1 MYRLFLA
8 LAVLGGPVAAFSA
21 PDDAPGAAPEHGRM
35 DRPDRVGPPRM
46 LEVLRRHDPER
57 HRKVVEVA
65 KARPALVR
73 ELLSGSGMLIGLRD
87 DSAEGRRQVE
97 QTLDAIYV
105 LHERLT
111 VFEAATGT
119 ARAAA
124 SEQVEVAVA
133 QLFDLRQQARR
144 AHLEHLEERLERLRQ
159 EIAEREEARDEL
171 VEGFTARITGAPS
184 GL

>member
-1 MYRLFLA
+1 MYHLFLA
-8 LAVLGGPVAAFSA
+8 LAVLGGPVVAWSA
-21 PDDAPGAAPEHGRM
+21 PADTPSVAPEHGRVE
-35 DRPDRVGPPRM
+35 RPDRPGPPRM

-57 HRKVVEVA
+57 HRKLVEVA
-65 KARPALVR
+65 TARPALVR
-73 ELLSGSGMLIGLRD
+73 ELLSGSGMLVGLRD

-97 QTLDAIYV
+97 QTLDAIYI

-111 VFEAATGT
+111 AFEGATGE

-124 SEQVEVAVA
+124 SEQVEATVAR
-133 QLFDLRQQARR
+133 LFDLRQQARR
-144 AHLEHLEERLERLRQ
+144 AHLEHLEKRLERLRD
-159 EIAEREEARDEL
+159 EISEREEARDEL